1 MINQLRM
8 TDLIV
13 KYSLLNKTAQ
23 KEVIDFLDFLL
34 SKQKSHKTN
43 MDYKIKI
50 NSVSTWSDSDLAVF
64 RNNQKLFNQWRVEEW

>member
-1 MINQLRM
+1 M